1 VRRLAALAAFCL
13 ACSPAVKTSC
23 EPPSSPILVLASAH
37 WKPVVEGGVP
47 HGVEVRDVVPGS
59 FLACL
64 GVRDGD
70 RLVAMDGERIS
81 DPSGV
86 AKLGRRRA
94 LRLEVE
100 NASGQARE
108 IVNE

>member
-1 VRRLAALAAFCL
+1 MRRLAALAAFCL
-13 ACSPAVKTSC
+13 ACSPAVRTSC
-23 EPPSSPILVLASAH
+23 EPPSNPVLVLASAH
-37 WKPVVEGGVP
+37 WKPADEG
-47 HGVEVRDVVPGS
+47 GVEVRDVVPGS

-70 RLVAMDGERIS
+70 RLVAMDGERIA

-86 AKLGRRRA
+86 AKLGKRRA
-94 LRLEVE
+94 LRLQVE
-100 NASGQARE
+100 DASGRARE